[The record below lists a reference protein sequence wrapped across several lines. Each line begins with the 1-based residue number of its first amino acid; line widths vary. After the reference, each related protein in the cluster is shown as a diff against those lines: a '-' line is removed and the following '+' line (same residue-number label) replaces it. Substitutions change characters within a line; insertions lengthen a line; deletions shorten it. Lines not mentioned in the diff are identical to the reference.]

1 MVWIK
6 SKIDP
11 DPYQKVSP
19 RVLQFELAVMSIR
32 THFKPKDGLH
42 NPKGP
47 VSQSIP
53 LQPIALANIEVAKA
67 TRDKSKK
74 RLPSILPDKCGS
86 LEYSRAFQ
94 TLPWW
99 AASHSLWAF
108 A

>member
-1 MVWIK
+1 M
-6 SKIDP
+6 P
-11 DPYQKVSP
+11 QLGYATG
-19 RVLQFELAVMSIR
+19 VLQFELAVMSIR
-32 THFKPKDGLH
+32 TYFKPKDGLP

-53 LQPIALANIEVAKA
+53 SQPIALANIEVSAKA

-94 TLPWW
+94 TLP
-99 AASHSLWAF
+99 
-108 A
+108 